1 MAGFA
6 VFMTIL
12 TYAFVALVGASILS
26 VKLYRVAKKRVS
38 EGLSDRK
45 AMAFGAAAPF
55 LGVLWLL
62 IAFLVHVQISNRLAH
77 QDCGLS
83 GDPYVTLPN
92 GYVVGSLNTYSG
104 YFKAPGYETD
114 VPIAGPGYVRSLV
127 DLKFSD
133 PYFIGTQFDSHSSG
147 VRRFVFDTRTL
158 EFHAEEPKSSGKS
171 EDAWGDAQAHA
182 HDDLDSYWNVY
193 NQYRHS
199 WPQYV
204 FIGLILI
211 GEVAIFQRLRKIWGT
226 PPSTDNGGIQQEHL
240 GENSLKRLE

>member
-6 VFMTIL
+6 VFATIL
-12 TYAFVALVGASILS
+12 LYALVALIAASILS

-38 EGLSDRK
+38 EGLCGRK
-45 AMAFGAAAPF
+45 AVVFAVAAPF

-114 VPIAGPGYVRSLV
+114 VPIAGPGYARSLV

-133 PYFIGTQFDSHSSG
+133 PYFIGTQFDSSSSG
-147 VRRFVFDTRTL
+147 IRKFVFDTRTL
-158 EFHAEEPKSSGKS
+158 EFHAEKPESSGG
-171 EDAWGDAQAHA
+171 EDAWGDAQTHA
-182 HDDLDSYWNVY
+182 HNDADSYWKVY
-193 NQYRHS
+193 YQYRHS

-204 FIGLILI
+204 FIGLLLI
-211 GEVAIFQRLRKIWGT
+211 GEVAIFLGLRKIWDS
-226 PPSTDNGGIQQEHL
+226 PPSTDNAG
-240 GENSLKRLE
+240 

>member
-6 VFMTIL
+6 VFVTIL
-12 TYAFVALVGASILS
+12 LYTLVALIAASILS
-26 VKLYRVAKKRVS
+26 VKLYRVARKRVS
-38 EGLSDRK
+38 EGLCGRK
-45 AMAFGAAAPF
+45 AVAFGAAAPF

-133 PYFIGTQFDSHSSG
+133 PYFIGTQFDSSSSG
-147 VRRFVFDTRTL
+147 IRKFVFDTRTL
-158 EFHAEEPKSSGKS
+158 EFHAEEPNSSGG
-171 EDAWGDAQAHA
+171 EDAWGDAQTHA
-182 HDDLDSYWNVY
+182 HNDADSYWKVY
-193 NQYRHS
+193 NEYRHS

-204 FIGLILI
+204 FIGLLLI
-211 GEVAIFQRLRKIWGT
+211 GEVGIVLGLRKIWDS
-226 PPSTDNGGIQQEHL
+226 PPIIDNGGISNGKIL
-240 GENSLKRLE
+240 GRIP

>member
-1 MAGFA
+1 MAGLA
-6 VFMTIL
+6 VFATIL
-12 TYAFVALVGASILS
+12 IYALVALVGASILS

-38 EGLSDRK
+38 EGLNGRK

-133 PYFIGTQFDSHSSG
+133 PYFTGTQFDSHSLRI
-147 VRRFVFDTRTL
+147 RRFVFNTRTL
-158 EFHAEEPKSSGKS
+158 EFHAGNRTVQPKAKMRGAMLKRT
-171 EDAWGDAQAHA
+171 HMTT
-182 HDDLDSYWNVY
+182 
-193 NQYRHS
+193 
-199 WPQYV
+199 
-204 FIGLILI
+204 LIPI
-211 GEVAIFQRLRKIWGT
+211 GEFMTSIVISGPNTCLSGC
-226 PPSTDNGGIQQEHL
+226 S
-240 GENSLKRLE
+240 

>member
-12 TYAFVALVGASILS
+12 LYALLALIVSSILS
-26 VKLYRVAKKRVS
+26 VRLYRAAKKRVS
-38 EGLSDRK
+38 EGRSGRK

-55 LGVLWLL
+55 LGALWLL

-114 VPIAGPGYVRSLV
+114 VPNAGPGYVRSLV

-133 PYFIGTQFDSHSSG
+133 PYFIGTQYDRNSSG
-147 VRRFVFDTRTL
+147 IRKFTFDTRTL
-158 EFHAEEPKSSGKS
+158 EFHAEEPETSHR
-171 EDAWGDAQAHA
+171 ENDAWGDAQTHV
-182 HDDLDSYWNVY
+182 HDDADSYWKVY
-193 NQYRHS
+193 YQYRHS
-199 WPQYV
+199 WPQWV
-204 FIGLILI
+204 FIGLILM
-211 GEVAIFQRLRKIWGT
+211 GEAGIFMTLRKTWKPITRGKPGT
-226 PPSTDNGGIQQEHL
+226 DGAFTPRVST
-240 GENSLKRLE
+240 

>member
-6 VFMTIL
+6 VFATIL
-12 TYAFVALVGASILS
+12 LYALVALIAASILS

-38 EGLSDRK
+38 EGLCERK

-133 PYFIGTQFDSHSSG
+133 PYFIGTQFDRSSSG
-147 VRRFVFDTRTL
+147 IRKFVFDTRTL
-158 EFHAEEPKSSGKS
+158 EFHAEEPRSSGKGQ
-171 EDAWGDAQAHA
+171 DAWGDAQTHA
-182 HDDLDSYWNVY
+182 HDDADSYWKVY
-193 NQYRHS
+193 YQYRHS

-204 FIGLILI
+204 FIGLLLI
-211 GEVAIFQRLRKIWGT
+211 GEVGIFLGLRKIWDS
-226 PPSTDNGGIQQEHL
+226 PPSTDDAG
-240 GENSLKRLE
+240 

>member
-1 MAGFA
+1 MAGVA
-6 VFMTIL
+6 VFVTIL

-26 VKLYRVAKKRVS
+26 VKLYRVAKKRMG
-38 EGLSDRK
+38 EGLGGRK

-114 VPIAGPGYVRSLV
+114 VPIAGPGYARSLV

-133 PYFIGTQFDSHSSG
+133 PYFIGTQFDSHTSG
-147 VRRFVFDTRTL
+147 IRSFVFDTRTL
-158 EFHAEEPKSSGKS
+158 EFHAEEPKSSG
-171 EDAWGDAQAHA
+171 EGVDAWGDAQMHA
-182 HDDLDSYWNVY
+182 HEDADSYWKVY
-193 NQYRHS
+193 DQYRHR

-204 FIGLILI
+204 FIALILI
-211 GEVAIFQRLRKIWGT
+211 GEVGIFVSLRKIWDS
-226 PPSTDNGGIQQEHL
+226 PPSTDNGGIS
-240 GENSLKRLE
+240 N

>member
-1 MAGFA
+1 MAGLA
-6 VFMTIL
+6 VFVTIL
-12 TYAFVALVGASILS
+12 FYALGALVGASILS

-38 EGLSDRK
+38 KGLSGRK

-62 IAFLVHVQISNRLAH
+62 IVSLVHVQISNRLAH

-133 PYFIGTQFDSHSSG
+133 PYFTGTQFDRHSSG
-147 VRRFVFDTRTL
+147 IRKFVFDTRTL

-182 HDDLDSYWNVY
+182 YSDPDSYWKVY
-193 NQYRHS
+193 DQYRHS
-199 WPQYV
+199 WPYWV
-204 FIGLILI
+204 SVGLLLI
-211 GEVAIFQRLRKIWGT
+211 GEVGIFMRLQKIWDIPPGT
-226 PPSTDNGGIQQEHL
+226 DHAG
-240 GENSLKRLE
+240 